1 MTVEDSQLLGYL
13 KKVTIELHDA
23 RTRLAEIES
32 PEREPI
38 AIVGVGCRYPGGV
51 RSPEQLWDLLVGGG
65 DAISKL
71 PTDRGWDIDAIYEP
85 DPETQGAIHSDEGGF
100 LHDAAEFDAGFFGI
114 GPREALMMDPQQ
126 RLFLEVSWEA
136 IERAG
141 IDPMSLRGTGTGVFA
156 GLAGHDYAAG
166 LLGVPRSGDQ
176 ITYLSM
182 GSSGSV
188 MPGRLAYLLD
198 LRGPAFTVDAA
209 CSSSL
214 VALHLA
220 CESLRRGECELALAG
235 GVTVLC
241 TPFMLLVTSSQRGLA
256 PDGRCKSFSDTA
268 DGMGFAEGAGM
279 LLLERLGDA
288 RRLGHDV
295 LAVIRGSA
303 VNQDGRSNGLAA
315 PNGRAQERV
324 IRQALSS
331 AGIAAAQVDA
341 VEAHGTGTRLGDPI
355 EAEAVIATYGQGRS
369 SGRPLWLG
377 SLKSNIGHTQA
388 AAGVAGVIKMAM
400 ALRHEELPRTLHAD
414 VPSSQVDWTLGEVSL
429 LTESVQWP
437 RGGEPRR
444 AAVSA
449 FGVSGTNAHLI
460 LEEAPDASEHGAIA
474 SDGAGVGT
482 GVSTGAGPGVG
493 VSTDVGAG
501 VGAGAGNARKLTRA
515 AQADASDGD
524 RPSHSEELP
533 LCFAAGA
540 PVPWMLSGKTLG
552 ALREQA
558 VRLRD
563 WVNDRPGCELLDVG
577 YSLAAT
583 RSAFER
589 RAVIVGDTREEL
601 LSGLDTLA
609 SGEAASNVIQGV
621 AGGGSSRP
629 VFVFPGQ
636 GSQWAGMAV
645 ELIDGSPVFA
655 QHIEA
660 CESALGPHI
669 DWSLSGVLRGEA
681 GAPPLER
688 LDVLQPLLFAVMVS
702 LAGLWRACGV
712 HPAAVVGHSQGEI
725 AAAHVAGGLSLQD
738 AAQLVARRSKVLC
751 AALGTGEMASISLGA
766 RKLAGLLKRWEGR
779 IFIAAC
785 NGPSST
791 VVSGESQAL
800 QELLA
805 ECTEQ
810 EIRARR
816 VAGVFGAGHSPHMEP
831 LRDQLS
837 ECSAQLVPG
846 PSRVAFYSTV
856 TAARLDT
863 LGLDGEYWYRNARE
877 PVQFEGAIQRLLD
890 DGFRLFVEI
899 SSHPILGHSISETI
913 EESGARVDTAD
924 VVASL
929 RRGEGGPRR
938 FLTALAEAWAH
949 GVGVDW
955 TAMLRRAGARSTPL
969 PTYAFQRKRYWVA
982 SPLGR
987 SMAGLETDGSING
1000 HGLFTESDA
1009 QEDLDGGALLQ
1020 RLSEGPPQE
1029 RIQIIVDAIC
1039 EQAAAVLG
1047 DISADAIDSSV
1058 SLLELGFTSMTAVEL
1073 RARLNVIASLQ
1084 IPIKAMLERPTADAL
1099 AAYIDACLREPAGVR
1114 GEDSQSP
1121 SEGEANPKVDIETA

>member
-1 MTVEDSQLLGYL
+1 MTVGDSQLLEYL

-23 RTRLAEIES
+23 RARLEEIENAVQ
-32 PEREPI
+32 EPI
-38 AIVGVGCRYPGGV
+38 AIVGVGCRYPGQV
-51 RSPEQLWDLLVGGG
+51 HSPEQLWDLLVAGGE
-65 DAISKL
+65 AISKF
-71 PTDRGWDIDAIYEP
+71 PADRGWDIEAIHGPDAEMP
-85 DPETQGAIHSDEGGF
+85 GAICSDEGGF
-100 LHDAAEFDAGFFGI
+100 LRDAGEFDAGFFGI
-114 GPREALMMDPQQ
+114 GSREALMMDPQQ

-141 IDPMSLRGTGTGVFA
+141 IDPVSLRGTRTAVFA
-156 GLAGHDYAAG
+156 GLAGNDYSAG

-176 ITYLSM
+176 LTYLSM
-182 GSSGSV
+182 GSSASV
-188 MPGRLAYLLD
+188 MSGRLAYLLD
-198 LRGPAFTVDAA
+198 LQGPVFTLDAA

-241 TPFMLLVTSSQRGLA
+241 TPFMLLVTSSQHGLA
-256 PDGRCKSFSDTA
+256 PDGRCKSFSDAA
-268 DGMGFAEGAGM
+268 DGLGFAEGAGM
-279 LLLERLGDA
+279 LLLERLSDA
-288 RRLGHDV
+288 QRLGHDV

-355 EAEAVIATYGQGRS
+355 EAEALIATYGQERPPA
-369 SGRPLWLG
+369 RPLWLG
-377 SLKSNIGHTQA
+377 SLKSNIGHAQA

-400 ALRHEELPRTLHAD
+400 ALRHEQLPRTLHAD
-414 VPSSQVDWTLGEVSL
+414 VPSSQVDWTLGNVSL

-460 LEEAPDASEHGAIA
+460 LEEAPDAGEHKAIA
-474 SDGAGVGT
+474 SDGAGTGAGVGL
-482 GVSTGAGPGVG
+482 STGAG
-493 VSTDVGAG
+493 
-501 VGAGAGNARKLTRA
+501 AGASNARKLARA
-515 AQADASDGD
+515 AQAYAPDGD
-524 RPSHSEELP
+524 HPSHGEELP
-533 LCFAAGA
+533 LCFATGA
-540 PVPWMLSGKTLG
+540 PVPWVLSGKTLG

-558 VRLRD
+558 VRLRE
-563 WVNDRPGCELLDVG
+563 WVEDRPQGELLDVG

-621 AGGGSSRP
+621 AGSGSSRP

-636 GSQWAGMAV
+636 GSQWAGMAI
-645 ELIDGSPVFA
+645 ELMDGSPVFA
-655 QHIEA
+655 QHIGA
-660 CESALGPHI
+660 CESALGPHV
-669 DWSLSGVLRGEA
+669 DWSLTGVLRGED

-688 LDVLQPLLFAVMVS
+688 LDVLQPVLFAVMVS

-751 AALGTGEMASISLGA
+751 AALGTGEMASIALGA
-766 RKLAGLLKRWEGR
+766 RKLAGLLKPWEGR
-779 IFIAAC
+779 VFIAAC

-800 QELLA
+800 RELLA
-805 ECTEQ
+805 ECAQQ
-810 EIRARR
+810 EIRARQ

-831 LRDQLS
+831 LRDRLS
-837 ECSAQLVPG
+837 ECSAGLVPR
-846 PSRVAFYSTV
+846 PSLLAFYSTV

-863 LGLDGEYWYRNARE
+863 IGLDGEYWYRNARE

-890 DGFRLFVEI
+890 DGFRLFVEV
-899 SSHPILGHSISETI
+899 SSHPILAHSISEAI
-913 EESGARVDTAD
+913 EESEAHVDTAE

-938 FLTALAEAWAH
+938 FLGSLAEAWVH
-949 GVGVDW
+949 GVGVEW
-955 TAMLRRAGARSTPL
+955 GAILQSAGGSSTPL
-969 PTYAFQRKRYWVA
+969 PTYAFQRRRYWVA
-982 SPLGR
+982 PPLGR
-987 SMAGLETDGSING
+987 AIAGLGSDGSING

-1009 QEDLDGGALLQ
+1009 QEDLDGGALPR
-1020 RLSEGPPQE
+1020 RLSEGAPQE
-1029 RIQIIVDAIC
+1029 RGQIIVDAIC

-1073 RARLNVIASLQ
+1073 RTRLNVITGLQ
-1084 IPIKAMLERPTADAL
+1084 IPIKAMLERPTPDAL
-1099 AAYIDACLREPAGVR
+1099 AAYIDACLREPSDASEPG
-1114 GEDSQSP
+1114 SQSQP
-1121 SEGEANPKVDIETA
+1121 DGEGNPNVDIETV